1 MNTPNEDL
9 ELENELRA
17 LRPRSVTNG
26 LIQRI
31 EQELARA
38 AQLRVLPSP
47 SYPRPSSF
55 ATGGVLMV
63 NRMVGWACAAA
74 FVAGLGYLSVAPPLS
89 LRQLAAAAHAAPA
102 GTPATQENVVLGTQD
117 EGIVTLDDG
126 TTARRYRIQ
135 SVDKVTWT
143 LPQNKASVQWS
154 VPREDV
160 QLVPVAYY

>member
-1 MNTPNEDL
+1 
-9 ELENELRA
+9 
-17 LRPRSVTNG
+17 
-26 LIQRI
+26 
-31 EQELARA
+31 
-38 AQLRVLPSP
+38 
-47 SYPRPSSF
+47 
-55 ATGGVLMV
+55 
-63 NRMVGWACAAA
+63 
-74 FVAGLGYLSVAPPLS
+74 
-89 LRQLAAAAHAAPA
+89 
-102 GTPATQENVVLGTQD
+102 LGTQD